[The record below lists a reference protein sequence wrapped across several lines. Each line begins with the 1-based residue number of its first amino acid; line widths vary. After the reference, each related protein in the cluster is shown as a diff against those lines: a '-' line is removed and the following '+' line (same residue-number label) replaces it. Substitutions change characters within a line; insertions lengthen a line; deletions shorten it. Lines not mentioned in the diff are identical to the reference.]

1 MDLITIHELS
11 GLIILGQ
18 CTKNLATV
26 GTTAKGQLILKV
38 KLAVFKP
45 SKNEP
50 IFFDFYPSLLG
61 QKFCVRFLKELK
73 TPLSFFFRFIDL

>member
-45 SKNEP
+45 SKKRTN
-50 IFFDFYPSLLG
+50 FF
-61 QKFCVRFLKELK
+61 
-73 TPLSFFFRFIDL
+73 

>member
-45 SKNEP
+45 SKKRTN
-50 IFFDFYPSLLG
+50 L
-61 QKFCVRFLKELK
+61 FLISTLAY
-73 TPLSFFFRFIDL
+73 